1 MWGSNRVIGKENFP
15 VYAWRLN
22 NDVEISE
29 EEILL
34 RVTHILIES
43 TSFSEMFIE
52 SRGDDGKI
60 RETMMNIIEQRGKL
74 QNPYTG
80 TGGLMGGVVERIGSR
95 CENTRGM
102 KVGDEIIILTTIGMF
117 PLKLYSIDG
126 IDHFY
131 RNAEVKG
138 SAVLYDGCPYVV
150 KQKDMPWD
158 LAMLAFE
165 ESASIYNVCRVM
177 EKKRSGL
184 IIGSNIMVAALYG
197 CALRKVIGEEGTIV
211 GVFFEDE
218 LLHAVG
224 MDPEMITSQLRDV
237 FDEVYFKNIKD
248 VFDVSD
254 TVTRGGRRLFDI
266 SINCADQIGV
276 EGASVLSTKEH
287 GTVFYSSL
295 SNNYAMGLFVQ
306 ESINRDMHIIS
317 ASGYTDGYYDFTI
330 RLVKD
335 NCRKMSELKQA
346 LESTVKQ
353 SRRVPIPVELTV
365 EDESIRELLHSKSR
379 GMDDVIHETY
389 KAACFE
395 CPVIITGESGSGK
408 EVLAD
413 MIIKMSCRK
422 DRPCVKINCAAIPD
436 NLMESEFFGYESGA
450 FTSASNTG
458 KKGYFDMA
466 EGGTIVL
473 DEISEMPMAMQ
484 AKLLRVIQEGEYYRV
499 GGEIPVR
506 VDVRIISLSN
516 KNIAAMVRNGEFR
529 DDLYYRLNVLML
541 EIPPLRRRKEDIKL
555 LADSMLKKYNKKYG
569 LKRTISNEGTFCLLG
584 YEWPGNIRE
593 LDNVIHR
600 AAIDTDSD
608 IINGNVILKLL
619 NEKRK
624 QYDDV
629 ELFNQGGA
637 YMDKVNNF
645 EKGIIIDALRE
656 YGSARKAAEALGM
669 TQSQMTRKKKKL
681 GIK

>member
-1 MWGSNRVIGKENFP
+1 MWGSSRVIGRENFP

-29 EEILL
+29 DEILL
-34 RVTHILIES
+34 KVTHVLIES

-52 SRGDDGKI
+52 SRGDDNKI

-95 CENTRGM
+95 CANTKGL
-102 KVGDEIIILTTIGMF
+102 KVGDEIIVLTTIGMF
-117 PLKLYSIDG
+117 PLKLYSIDS
-126 IDHFY
+126 IDYFY
-131 RNAEVKG
+131 RNAQVKG
-138 SAVLYDGCPYVV
+138 NAVLYDGCPYVI
-150 KQKDMPWD
+150 KQKDTPWE
-158 LAMLAFE
+158 LSMLAFE
-165 ESASIYNVCRVM
+165 ESASVYDVCKVM
-177 EKKRSGL
+177 QNKKSGL

-197 CALRKVIGEEGTIV
+197 CALRKAIGAEGTIV

-218 LLHAVG
+218 LMHAIG
-224 MDPEMITSQLRDV
+224 INHEMVSSQLKDV
-237 FDEVYFKNIKD
+237 FDEVYYKNVKD
-248 VFDVSD
+248 IFDVSD
-254 TVTRGGRRLFDI
+254 TVTCGGKRLFDI

-306 ESINRDMHIIS
+306 ESINRDMNIIS

-335 NCRKMSELKQA
+335 NCGKMSELKQA
-346 LESTVKQ
+346 LESTARQ
-353 SRRVPIPVELTV
+353 RRVISNPAGITM
-365 EDESIRELLHSKSR
+365 EDESIKDMLHSNSR
-379 GMDDVIHETY
+379 MMDSVIHETY
-389 KAACFE
+389 KAACFD

-413 MIIKMSCRK
+413 LIIKMSSRK
-422 DRPCVKINCAAIPD
+422 DRPCVKINCAAIPE

-466 EGGTIVL
+466 EGGIIVL
-473 DEISEMPMAMQ
+473 DEISEMPLAMQ

-499 GGEIPVR
+499 GGETPVR

-516 KNIAAMVRNGEFR
+516 KNIAAMVRTGKFR

-541 EIPPLRRRKEDIKL
+541 EIPPLRKRKEDIKL
-555 LADSMLKKYNKKYG
+555 LSDSILNKYNKKYG
-569 LKRTISNEGTFCLLG
+569 LNCTISNEGFFCLLG

-600 AAIDTDSD
+600 AVIDSD
-608 IINGNVILKLL
+608 QEVISSNVILKML

-624 QYDDV
+624 LYNRAGLTN
-629 ELFNQGGA
+629 EGTTYA
-637 YMDKVNNF
+637 EKVNNF
-645 EKGIIIDALRE
+645 EKGIIIDALNE
-656 YGSARKAAEALGM
+656 FGSARKAAEALGM

-681 GIK
+681 DI